1 MSLKDLQSL
10 ITIPEM
16 SADENMICALGVRAT
31 EIEAYCTV
39 VTGGAS
45 TVQEVADRLGK
56 SRSTAQW
63 VLRNLVDKGLANREE
78 PLIGL
83 GEIPVPLS
91 ARLT

>member
-1 MSLKDLQSL
+1 MA
-10 ITIPEM
+10 E
-16 SADENMICALGVRAT
+16 
-31 EIEAYCTV
+31 
-39 VTGGAS
+39 
-45 TVQEVADRLGK
+45 RLGK